1 VLEKVRITEKIR
13 SLAPR
18 QHGHVTRAQ
27 LLGMGLTKR
36 AITYRI
42 EVGELVPVHAGVYAV
57 GYARLE
63 PIAKAAAA
71 VLACGD
77 GAALSH
83 SSAASLWGMRKRWE
97 DPIEVTVLTDRKR
110 AGIRTWR
117 RRVLPPEDIRHHHGI
132 PVTSPARTALD
143 IAPQLTARAL
153 ARAVNEARLAGY
165 LHQSEL
171 NDVLTR
177 NPRHPGATAIQQLIG
192 KDLTRSELEDDFV
205 AFAER
210 FGLPKPVMNAR
221 VAGYEVDAL
230 FAQQRVIVELDGY
243 EFHKDRGSFESDRER
258 DAITLQAGYPTVRI
272 TRRRI
277 HHHAE
282 REAARLQG
290 ILNRR

>member
-1 VLEKVRITEKIR
+1 
-13 SLAPR
+13 
-18 QHGHVTRAQ
+18 
-27 LLGMGLTKR
+27 MGLTKR

-42 EVGELVPVHAGVYAV
+42 EVGELVPVYAGVYAV

-277 HHHAE
+277 HHPAE